1 MINFNKKKNKTKNGF
16 TLVETLVAL
25 FIFSISVLTV
35 MLALSRGITG
45 TIYAKNKIIAEYL
58 TQEGIEYFRNMRDT
72 YVLNPTA
79 PQNGWAG
86 FYTKVTDYC
95 LGDGCYFNNDEI
107 YLDGTMYMELT
118 ACTGPCP
125 NLKYHSSSG
134 KYDYSTLLGENT
146 TFSRKMIV
154 EELDTDN
161 IKITSEVTW
170 KSGSKTNTSSLSENL
185 SNWIE

>member
-86 FYTKVTDYC
+86 FYTKVIGSCT
-95 LGDGCYFNNDEI
+95 GNGCYFNNDDI
-107 YLDGTMYMELT
+107 NISKNIMDMGLST
-118 ACTGPCP
+118 CTSGLCP
-125 NLKYHSSSG
+125 NLRYDSNSG
-134 KYDYSTLLGENT
+134 KYNYSVGEST

-154 EELDTDN
+154 EELGPDN